1 MPSFHTLSRIISLLL
16 CLAASH
22 PTLATITA
30 LDAEQL
36 TRSAAQA
43 RLDNWQQLIR
53 HAAALSTHEKLRAV
67 NQLINTSVAYR
78 SDQQIWGQEEYWATP
93 QETLSRGQGDCEDL
107 AIAKY
112 FTLLNMGIAN
122 SQLRLTQVKALQ
134 AKSAHM
140 VLAYYSSPQ
149 AQPLILDNLTSQ
161 ILPAS
166 QRHDLLTVYAF
177 NAEGVYLSN
186 NPSAKASQPVSLL
199 SRWTA
204 LSARMRKQDSSAL
217 RL

>member
-1 MPSFHTLSRIISLLL
+1 MPSRQPPHACSYHRIG
-16 CLAASH
+16 CRATDPQRRAGT
-22 PTLATITA
+22 PRQLATVDAARRHPKHPRETA
-30 LDAEQL
+30 RGQSTDQHQRHLSQRSTNL
-36 TRSAAQA
+36 GTR
-43 RLDNWQQLIR
+43 
-53 HAAALSTHEKLRAV
+53 
-67 NQLINTSVAYR
+67 
-78 SDQQIWGQEEYWATP
+78 EYWATP

-140 VLAYYSSPQ
+140 VLAYYSSPE

-177 NAEGVYLSN
+177 NAEGIYLSN
-186 NPSAKASQPVSLL
+186 KPSAKASQPLSLL